1 MEAEG
6 MNPPTGTGETRPRK
20 GKSGL
25 GHVWKAAGYSL
36 AGLAAAF
43 RHEYAFR
50 LELVLAAFLLPA
62 ALLLPADATGRAL
75 MIGAVLLV
83 LIVELVNSAI
93 EAAVDR
99 MSLEEHELAR
109 RAKDLGSAAVMLSL
123 LNAAAVWILVL
134 ATS

>member
-1 MEAEG
+1 
-6 MNPPTGTGETRPRK
+6 MNPPAGTGEIHPRK
-20 GKSGL
+20 QKSGL
-25 GHVWKAAGYSL
+25 SHVWKAAGYSL

-50 LELVLAAFLLPA
+50 LELALAVLLIPA
-62 ALLLPADATGRAL
+62 ALLLPADAAGKAL

-83 LIVELVNSAI
+83 LVVELVNSAI

-99 MSLEEHELAR
+99 VSLEEHDLAR

-123 LNAAAVWILVL
+123 VNAAVIWVLVL
-134 ATS
+134 LG